1 MEQSHTFASTEGLV
15 DRLLAAEEAEHL
27 GLGLGGRRGGG
38 VGEGGLDLGGGRGR
52 RRGARPLVVVGVRG
66 RGGVLAADVELVG
79 ELLHQ
84 GLVLGARAAF
94 RVRLLRHVRN
104 PRAAPGDTGK
114 AEERAMQ
121 RKGREEKWGRSG
133 LISVL
138 GFLYRRGRV

>member
-52 RRGARPLVVVGVRG
+52 RGGARPLVVVGVRG
-66 RGGVLAADVELVG
+66 RGGGVLAADVELVG

-114 AEERAMQ
+114 PEERA
-121 RKGREEKWGRSG
+121 
-133 LISVL
+133 
-138 GFLYRRGRV
+138 